1 MFLPIPRADED
12 THPRFRAE
20 RIRQQLAEEAQL
32 GVDIALTDAEVVL
45 RGTVSGEEGRAHA
58 AEMAALEF
66 PDRLVRNELTVPA
79 LDEPGG
85 GEPLA

>member
-1 MFLPIPRADED
+1 MAVDD
-12 THPRFRAE
+12 THPRYRAE
-20 RIRQQLAEEAQL
+20 RLRQALAEDAQQL
-32 GVDIALTDAEVVL
+32 GVDVALTDAEVVL

-66 PDRLVRNELTVPA
+66 PDRRVRNELTVPA